1 MMRGP
6 LKTIPRNM
14 VGKQSAALSD
24 TMPPMECAT
33 MKSGSPDPYC
43 FCTRCQGNNVMT
55 SEIFSTK
62 KIGKKF
68 AILTQITHNEEK
80 AEYNIGFHEHL
91 QIFFHRKLAKTAKNS

>member
-1 MMRGP
+1 
-6 LKTIPRNM
+6 
-14 VGKQSAALSD
+14 
-24 TMPPMECAT
+24 
-33 MKSGSPDPYC
+33 
-43 FCTRCQGNNVMT
+43 MT